1 MSTTTYCAAVVKWP
15 LDWKPA
21 SWQDIPPR
29 VEVLEVV
36 QRSLSFS
43 DVVNWVRRYNH
54 TALASSD
61 RAQWGVILTSSQVA
75 PAVSERSAAA
85 PRRQGHDDSTLERP
99 APRDGRY
106 GLA

>member
-61 RAQWGVILTSSQVA
+61 HSGGDSDLFAGGSCRVRAFGSA
-75 PAVSERSAAA
+75 P
-85 PRRQGHDDSTLERP
+85 PPGHDDSTLERP
-99 APRDGRY
+99 APRDGR
-106 GLA
+106 